1 MPSPRKLTRNAGSNA
16 VPQPPQQATNQAQS
30 QQGKSPLGSVSG
42 LTSGLSNTANGL
54 VGQAQNTLGNT
65 TKAAQQVA
73 PAPVSKGLDQGL
85 AALSGLGI
93 GQDGQVLGKEGN
105 PLGRLTEGDPESLV
119 GRTVG
124 DNGEVLGDDGGL
136 IGRVE
141 ALPEAVQGVADQA
154 TGTVSSLT
162 DGLPVS
168 DGGLIKDKAGK
179 TVGKVVEGDV
189 EGLVGQTVAENGQIL
204 GDDGQLIGRVEDLP
218 EAVQGATDQV
228 KDTVTNLADLNGLPV
243 SDGGFIK
250 DKTGQT
256 VGKVVEGDVENLVGY
271 SPNDKGEIEDNGDL
285 VGRVEP
291 IQNVQEAATNGLSH
305 VEALPE
311 TAQGATDQAK
321 DTVASLADLDG
332 LPVSDG
338 GLIKDKAGQA
348 VGKVVEGDVEN
359 LVGYAPNNKGEIL
372 EKNGDLVGL
381 VEPIQNAQDAATD
394 GAASVPQ
401 NGIEMHDA
409 EGDAKE
415 GDAEGDA
422 GDAEEGDAKGNLI
435 NQLPLSKLEGLR
447 CNKMGK
453 IIDSTGK
460 PVGELIEGDAKKI
473 TQLGATLDDA
483 GQFWDN
489 RGNIIGKAQT
499 IDTQGADSEAPFAGL
514 DGLHVVEGGWVEDNR
529 AIRVGKIVEGDPKK
543 LLGRAVDEDG
553 DVIDQHG
560 TTIARAEPWEQP
572 EESKPDLSALEGKL
586 VNKAGNV
593 VDAQGNVCGRIT
605 SGDARLAGRKVD
617 GLGQIW
623 GDNGQVI
630 GQAELIPGAEEQ
642 KPEGPFFGFDDAE
655 VSKDGVVVSANR
667 IIGRVVDG
675 DAKKLLGRK
684 VDEDGDIQDKNGNT
698 VGRAERWEPEEKP
711 RSINPMSGRKVT
723 REGEVRDTDGNLI
736 GKLTSGNLATL
747 VGKEIDDN
755 GYVVDNDG
763 NKVGECTLLEN
774 IPEEEPE
781 PGPSPEELEAQKK
794 EAEDKQLAKKM
805 SSIVGQTLDRVQPIC
820 RMISERTEKAERT
833 PKEELDEE
841 ELVRNVK
848 PLLEEGGQILQECN
862 GAVRALDPDGHVASQ
877 AKARAASHE
886 ASPEEHTL
894 ADRLRELTETV
905 TRTIDYGRSMIAD
918 MPHAKKELNPLWG
931 LLSEPLFQII
941 AAVGL
946 LLNGVLSLVGRL
958 LDGLGLGGLVKGLL
972 GGLGL
977 DQLLGN
983 LGLTSL
989 TDAVGLTGGK

>member
-1 MPSPRKLTRNAGSNA
+1 MPSPRKLTGNAGSNA
-16 VPQPPQQATNQAQS
+16 APQADPSPTPQQATNQAQP

-54 VGQAQNTLGNT
+54 VGQAKNTLGST
-65 TKAAQQVA
+65 TKAVQDVA
-73 PAPVSKGLDQGL
+73 PASVSKGLDQGL
-85 AALSGLGI
+85 AALSGLQI

-105 PLGRLTEGDPESLV
+105 PLGRLTEGDPESLA
-119 GRTVG
+119 GQTVG
-124 DNGEVLGDDGGL
+124 DNGEILGDDGGL

-141 ALPEAVQGVADQA
+141 ALPEAVQGVTDQA
-154 TGTVSSLT
+154 KSVVTSIT

-179 TVGKVVEGDV
+179 AVGKVVEGDV
-189 EGLVGQTVAENGQIL
+189 EGLVGQTVSDNGEIL
-204 GDDGQLIGRVEDLP
+204 DNDGQLIGRVEALP
-218 EAVQGATDQV
+218 EAVQGATNQA
-228 KDTVTNLADLNGLPV
+228 KDAVTSLVDLNGLPV
-243 SDGGFIK
+243 SDGGLIK

-256 VGKVVEGDVENLVGY
+256 VGKVVEGDIENLVGY

-291 IQNVQEAATNGLSH
+291 IQS
-305 VEALPE
+305 
-311 TAQGATDQAK
+311 
-321 DTVASLADLDG
+321 
-332 LPVSDG
+332 
-338 GLIKDKAGQA
+338 
-348 VGKVVEGDVEN
+348 
-359 LVGYAPNNKGEIL
+359 
-372 EKNGDLVGL
+372 
-381 VEPIQNAQDAATD
+381 AQDAAAD

-409 EGDAKE
+409 EGDAEE
-415 GDAEGDA
+415 GDAEG
-422 GDAEEGDAKGNLI
+422 NLI
-435 NQLPLSKLEGLR
+435 ENQLPLSKLEGLR

-499 IDTQGADSEAPFAGL
+499 IDTQGADSDAPFVGL
-514 DGLHVVEGGWVEDNR
+514 DGLHVVEGGWVEDSR
-529 AIRVGKIVEGDPKK
+529 SIRVGKIVEGDPKK

-560 TTIARAEPWEQP
+560 TTIAWAEPWEQP

-593 VDAQGNVCGRIT
+593 VDAQGNIFGRIT

-655 VSKDGVVVSANR
+655 VSKDGVVVSTNR
-667 IIGRVVDG
+667 IIGRVVEG
-675 DAKKLLGRK
+675 DAKRLLGRK

-723 REGEVRDTDGNLI
+723 REGEVRDADGNLI

-747 VGKEIDDN
+747 IGHEIDDN
-755 GYVVDNDG
+755 GYVVDNDS

-781 PGPSPEELEAQKK
+781 PGPSQEELEAQKK

-848 PLLEEGGQILQECN
+848 PLLEEGGRILQECN

-894 ADRLRELTETV
+894 ADQLKELTETV
-905 TRTIDYGRSMIAD
+905 TRTIDHGRSMIAD

-977 DQLLGN
+977 DQLLSN

>member
-1 MPSPRKLTRNAGSNA
+1 MPSPRKLTRDTESNA
-16 VPQPPQQATNQAQS
+16 APQSQTTNQAQS
-30 QQGKSPLGSVSG
+30 QLGMSPLGSVSG
-42 LTSGLSNTANGL
+42 LTSGLSNTASGL
-54 VGQAQNTLGNT
+54 VGQAKNTLGNT
-65 TKAAQQVA
+65 TNAVQRLT
-73 PAPVSKGLDQGL
+73 PAPVAKGLDQGL
-85 AALSGLGI
+85 EALNGLEI

-105 PLGRLTEGDPESLV
+105 PLGRLTEGDPESLI

-124 DNGEVLGDDGGL
+124 DNGEILGDDGGL

-141 ALPEAVQGVADQA
+141 ALPEAVQGAANQA
-154 TGTVSSLT
+154 KDAVTSLAGLN
-162 DGLPVS
+162 DLPVS
-168 DGGLIKDKAGK
+168 DGGLIKD
-179 TVGKVVEGDV
+179 
-189 EGLVGQTVAENGQIL
+189 N
-204 GDDGQLIGRVEDLP
+204 
-218 EAVQGATDQV
+218 
-228 KDTVTNLADLNGLPV
+228 
-243 SDGGFIK
+243 
-250 DKTGQT
+250 TGQT

-271 SPNDKGEIEDNGDL
+271 SPNDKGEILDNG
-285 VGRVEP
+285 
-291 IQNVQEAATNGLSH
+291 N
-305 VEALPE
+305 
-311 TAQGATDQAK
+311 
-321 DTVASLADLDG
+321 
-332 LPVSDG
+332 
-338 GLIKDKAGQA
+338 
-348 VGKVVEGDVEN
+348 
-359 LVGYAPNNKGEIL
+359 
-372 EKNGDLVGL
+372 LVGL
-381 VEPIQNAQDAATD
+381 VEPIQNAQDSATD
-394 GAASVPQ
+394 CAASVPQ
-401 NGIEMHDA
+401 NGIEMRGA
-409 EGDAKE
+409 QEGDVE
-415 GDAEGDA
+415 
-422 GDAEEGDAKGNLI
+422 GNLI
-435 NQLPLSKLEGLR
+435 ENQLPLSKLEGLQ

-460 PVGELIEGDAKKI
+460 PVGELIEGEAKKI
-473 TQLGATLDDA
+473 AQLGATLDDA

-499 IDTQGADSEAPFAGL
+499 IDAQGADSEAPFAGL
-514 DGLHVVEGGWVEDNR
+514 DGLHVIEGGWVEDNR
-529 AIRVGKIVEGDPKK
+529 AIRVGRIVEGDPKK

-560 TTIARAEPWEQP
+560 TTIARAEPWEEP
-572 EESKPDLSALEGKL
+572 EEPKPDLSALEGKL

-593 VDAQGNVCGRIT
+593 VDAQGNICGRIT

-623 GDNGQVI
+623 GDNGQII
-630 GQAELIPGAEEQ
+630 GQAELIPGAEAQ
-642 KPEGPFFGFDDAE
+642 RPEGPFFGFDDAE

-667 IIGRVVDG
+667 VIGRVVEG
-675 DAKKLLGRK
+675 DAKRLLGRK

-723 REGEVRDTDGNLI
+723 REGEVRDADGNLI

-747 VGKEIDDN
+747 VGHEIDDN

-833 PKEELDEE
+833 PKEEPDEE
-841 ELVRNVK
+841 ELVQNVK
-848 PLLEEGGQILQECN
+848 PLLEEGGRILQECN
-862 GAVRALDPDGHVASQ
+862 GAIRALDPDGHVASQ

-977 DQLLGN
+977 DQLLSN

>member
-1 MPSPRKLTRNAGSNA
+1 MSSPRKLTRNTESNA
-16 VPQPPQQATNQAQS
+16 APQSDPSPTLQQTTNQAQS
-30 QQGKSPLGSVSG
+30 QLGKSPLGSVSG
-42 LTSGLSNTANGL
+42 LTSGLSNTASGL
-54 VGQAQNTLGNT
+54 VGQAKNTLGNT
-65 TKAAQQVA
+65 TNAVQRLT
-73 PAPVSKGLDQGL
+73 PAPVAKGLDQGL
-85 AALSGLGI
+85 EALNGLEI

-105 PLGRLTEGDPESLV
+105 PLGRLTEGDPDSLV

-124 DNGEVLGDDGGL
+124 DNGEILGDDGGL

-154 TGTVSSLT
+154 KDAVASLAGLN
-162 DGLPVS
+162 DLPVS
-168 DGGLIKDKAGK
+168 DGGLIKD
-179 TVGKVVEGDV
+179 
-189 EGLVGQTVAENGQIL
+189 N
-204 GDDGQLIGRVEDLP
+204 
-218 EAVQGATDQV
+218 
-228 KDTVTNLADLNGLPV
+228 
-243 SDGGFIK
+243 
-250 DKTGQT
+250 TGQT

-271 SPNDKGEIEDNGDL
+271 SPNDKGEILDNG
-285 VGRVEP
+285 
-291 IQNVQEAATNGLSH
+291 N
-305 VEALPE
+305 
-311 TAQGATDQAK
+311 
-321 DTVASLADLDG
+321 
-332 LPVSDG
+332 
-338 GLIKDKAGQA
+338 
-348 VGKVVEGDVEN
+348 
-359 LVGYAPNNKGEIL
+359 
-372 EKNGDLVGL
+372 LVGL
-381 VEPIQNAQDAATD
+381 VEPIQNAQGSATD
-394 GAASVPQ
+394 CAASVPQ
-401 NGIEMHDA
+401 NGIEMR
-409 EGDAKE
+409 G
-415 GDAEGDA
+415 
-422 GDAEEGDAKGNLI
+422 AEEGDVEGNLI
-435 NQLPLSKLEGLR
+435 ENQLPLSKLEGLQ

-460 PVGELIEGDAKKI
+460 PVGELIEGEAKKI
-473 TQLGATLDDA
+473 AQLGATLDDA

-499 IDTQGADSEAPFAGL
+499 IDAQGADSQAPFAGL

-529 AIRVGKIVEGDPKK
+529 AIRVGKIVEGNPKK

-560 TTIARAEPWEQP
+560 TTIARAEPWEEP
-572 EESKPDLSALEGKL
+572 EEPKPDLSTLEGKL

-593 VDAQGNVCGRIT
+593 VDAQGNICGRIT

-623 GDNGQVI
+623 GDNGQII
-630 GQAELIPGAEEQ
+630 GQAELIPGAEAQ
-642 KPEGPFFGFDDAE
+642 RPEGPFFGFDDAE

-667 IIGRVVDG
+667 VIGRVVEG
-675 DAKKLLGRK
+675 DAKRLLGRK
-684 VDEDGDIQDKNGNT
+684 VDEDGDIQDKNGNA

-723 REGEVRDTDGNLI
+723 REGEVRDADGNLI

-747 VGKEIDDN
+747 IGHEIDDN

-848 PLLEEGGQILQECN
+848 PLLEEGGRILQECN
-862 GAVRALDPDGHVASQ
+862 GAIRALDPDGHVASQ

-894 ADRLRELTETV
+894 ADQLRELTETV
-905 TRTIDYGRSMIAD
+905 TRTIDHGRSMIAD

-977 DQLLGN
+977 DQLLSN

>member
-1 MPSPRKLTRNAGSNA
+1 MPSPRKLTRDTESNA
-16 VPQPPQQATNQAQS
+16 APQSQTTNQAQS
-30 QQGKSPLGSVSG
+30 QLGMSPLGSVSG
-42 LTSGLSNTANGL
+42 LTSGLSNTASGL
-54 VGQAQNTLGNT
+54 VGQAKNTLGNT
-65 TKAAQQVA
+65 TNAVQRLT
-73 PAPVSKGLDQGL
+73 PAPVAKGLDQGL
-85 AALSGLGI
+85 EALNGLEI

-105 PLGRLTEGDPESLV
+105 PLGRLTEGDPESLI

-124 DNGEVLGDDGGL
+124 DNGEILGDDGGL

-141 ALPEAVQGVADQA
+141 ALPEAVQGVANQA
-154 TGTVSSLT
+154 KDAVTSLAGLN
-162 DGLPVS
+162 DLPVS
-168 DGGLIKDKAGK
+168 DGGLIKD
-179 TVGKVVEGDV
+179 
-189 EGLVGQTVAENGQIL
+189 N
-204 GDDGQLIGRVEDLP
+204 
-218 EAVQGATDQV
+218 
-228 KDTVTNLADLNGLPV
+228 
-243 SDGGFIK
+243 
-250 DKTGQT
+250 TGQT

-271 SPNDKGEIEDNGDL
+271 SPNDKGEILDNG
-285 VGRVEP
+285 
-291 IQNVQEAATNGLSH
+291 N
-305 VEALPE
+305 
-311 TAQGATDQAK
+311 
-321 DTVASLADLDG
+321 
-332 LPVSDG
+332 
-338 GLIKDKAGQA
+338 
-348 VGKVVEGDVEN
+348 
-359 LVGYAPNNKGEIL
+359 
-372 EKNGDLVGL
+372 LVGL
-381 VEPIQNAQDAATD
+381 VEPIQNAQDSATD
-394 GAASVPQ
+394 CAASVPQ
-401 NGIEMHDA
+401 NGIEMRGA
-409 EGDAKE
+409 QEGDVE
-415 GDAEGDA
+415 
-422 GDAEEGDAKGNLI
+422 GNLI
-435 NQLPLSKLEGLR
+435 ENQLPLSKLEGLQ

-460 PVGELIEGDAKKI
+460 PVGELIEGEAKKI
-473 TQLGATLDDA
+473 AQLGATLDDA

-499 IDTQGADSEAPFAGL
+499 IDAQGADSEAPFAGL
-514 DGLHVVEGGWVEDNR
+514 DGLHVIEGGWVEDNR
-529 AIRVGKIVEGDPKK
+529 AIRVGRIVEGDPKK

-560 TTIARAEPWEQP
+560 TTIARAEPWEEP
-572 EESKPDLSALEGKL
+572 EEPKPDLSALEGKL

-593 VDAQGNVCGRIT
+593 VDAQGNICGRIT

-623 GDNGQVI
+623 GDNGQII
-630 GQAELIPGAEEQ
+630 GQAELIPGAEAQ
-642 KPEGPFFGFDDAE
+642 RPEGPFFGFDDAE

-667 IIGRVVDG
+667 VIGRVVEG
-675 DAKKLLGRK
+675 DAKRLLGRK

-723 REGEVRDTDGNLI
+723 REGEVRDADGNLI

-747 VGKEIDDN
+747 VGHEIDDN

-833 PKEELDEE
+833 PKEEPDEE
-841 ELVRNVK
+841 ELVQNVK
-848 PLLEEGGQILQECN
+848 PLLEEGGRILQECN
-862 GAVRALDPDGHVASQ
+862 GAIRALDPDGHVASQ

-977 DQLLGN
+977 DQLLSN

>member
-1 MPSPRKLTRNAGSNA
+1 M
-16 VPQPPQQATNQAQS
+16 
-30 QQGKSPLGSVSG
+30 SPLGSVSG
-42 LTSGLSNTANGL
+42 LTSGLSNTASGL
-54 VGQAQNTLGNT
+54 VGQAKNTLGNT
-65 TKAAQQVA
+65 TNAVQRLT
-73 PAPVSKGLDQGL
+73 PAPVAKGLDQGL
-85 AALSGLGI
+85 EALNGLEI

-105 PLGRLTEGDPESLV
+105 PLGRLTEGDPESLI

-124 DNGEVLGDDGGL
+124 DNGEILGDDGGL

-141 ALPEAVQGVADQA
+141 ALPEAVQGAANQA
-154 TGTVSSLT
+154 KDAVTSLAGLN
-162 DGLPVS
+162 DLPVS
-168 DGGLIKDKAGK
+168 DGGLIKD
-179 TVGKVVEGDV
+179 
-189 EGLVGQTVAENGQIL
+189 N
-204 GDDGQLIGRVEDLP
+204 
-218 EAVQGATDQV
+218 
-228 KDTVTNLADLNGLPV
+228 
-243 SDGGFIK
+243 
-250 DKTGQT
+250 TGQT

-271 SPNDKGEIEDNGDL
+271 SPNDKGEILDNG
-285 VGRVEP
+285 
-291 IQNVQEAATNGLSH
+291 N
-305 VEALPE
+305 
-311 TAQGATDQAK
+311 
-321 DTVASLADLDG
+321 
-332 LPVSDG
+332 
-338 GLIKDKAGQA
+338 
-348 VGKVVEGDVEN
+348 
-359 LVGYAPNNKGEIL
+359 
-372 EKNGDLVGL
+372 LVGL
-381 VEPIQNAQDAATD
+381 VEPIQNAQDSATD
-394 GAASVPQ
+394 CAASVPQ
-401 NGIEMHDA
+401 NGIEMRGA
-409 EGDAKE
+409 QEGDVE
-415 GDAEGDA
+415 
-422 GDAEEGDAKGNLI
+422 GNLI
-435 NQLPLSKLEGLR
+435 ENQLPLSKLEGLQ

-460 PVGELIEGDAKKI
+460 PVGELIEGEAKKI
-473 TQLGATLDDA
+473 AQLGATLDDA

-499 IDTQGADSEAPFAGL
+499 IDAQGADSEAPFAGL
-514 DGLHVVEGGWVEDNR
+514 DGLHVIEGGWVEDNR

-560 TTIARAEPWEQP
+560 TTIARAEPWEEP
-572 EESKPDLSALEGKL
+572 EEPKPDLSALEGKL

-593 VDAQGNVCGRIT
+593 VDAQGNICGRIT

-623 GDNGQVI
+623 GDNGQII
-630 GQAELIPGAEEQ
+630 GQAELIPGAEAQ
-642 KPEGPFFGFDDAE
+642 RPEGPFFGFDDAE

-667 IIGRVVDG
+667 VIGRVVEG
-675 DAKKLLGRK
+675 DAKRLLGRK

-723 REGEVRDTDGNLI
+723 REGEVRDADGNLI

-747 VGKEIDDN
+747 VGHEIDDN

-841 ELVRNVK
+841 ELVQNVK
-848 PLLEEGGQILQECN
+848 PLLEEGGRILQECN
-862 GAVRALDPDGHVASQ
+862 GAIRALDPDGHVASQ

-977 DQLLGN
+977 DQLLSN

>member
-1 MPSPRKLTRNAGSNA
+1 MPSPRKLTRDTESNTA
-16 VPQPPQQATNQAQS
+16 PQSDPSPTLQQTTNQAQS
-30 QQGKSPLGSVSG
+30 QLGMSPLGSVSG
-42 LTSGLSNTANGL
+42 LTSGLSNTASGL
-54 VGQAQNTLGNT
+54 VGQAKNTLGNT
-65 TKAAQQVA
+65 TNAVQRLT
-73 PAPVSKGLDQGL
+73 PAPVAKGLDQGL
-85 AALSGLGI
+85 EALNGLEI

-105 PLGRLTEGDPESLV
+105 PLGRLTEGDPESLI

-124 DNGEVLGDDGGL
+124 DNGEILGDDGGL

-141 ALPEAVQGVADQA
+141 ALPEAVQGAANQA
-154 TGTVSSLT
+154 KDAVTSLAGLN
-162 DGLPVS
+162 DLPVS
-168 DGGLIKDKAGK
+168 DGGLIKD
-179 TVGKVVEGDV
+179 
-189 EGLVGQTVAENGQIL
+189 N
-204 GDDGQLIGRVEDLP
+204 
-218 EAVQGATDQV
+218 
-228 KDTVTNLADLNGLPV
+228 
-243 SDGGFIK
+243 
-250 DKTGQT
+250 TGQT

-271 SPNDKGEIEDNGDL
+271 SPNDKGEILDNG
-285 VGRVEP
+285 
-291 IQNVQEAATNGLSH
+291 N
-305 VEALPE
+305 
-311 TAQGATDQAK
+311 
-321 DTVASLADLDG
+321 
-332 LPVSDG
+332 
-338 GLIKDKAGQA
+338 
-348 VGKVVEGDVEN
+348 
-359 LVGYAPNNKGEIL
+359 
-372 EKNGDLVGL
+372 LVGL
-381 VEPIQNAQDAATD
+381 VEPIQNAQDSATD
-394 GAASVPQ
+394 CAASVPQ
-401 NGIEMHDA
+401 NGIEMRGA
-409 EGDAKE
+409 QEGDVE
-415 GDAEGDA
+415 
-422 GDAEEGDAKGNLI
+422 GNLI
-435 NQLPLSKLEGLR
+435 ENQLPLSKLEGLQ

-460 PVGELIEGDAKKI
+460 PVGELIEGEAKKI
-473 TQLGATLDDA
+473 AQLGATLDDA

-499 IDTQGADSEAPFAGL
+499 IDAQGADSEAPFAGL
-514 DGLHVVEGGWVEDNR
+514 DGLHVIEGGWVEDNR

-560 TTIARAEPWEQP
+560 TTIARAEPWEEP
-572 EESKPDLSALEGKL
+572 EEPKPDLSALEGKL

-593 VDAQGNVCGRIT
+593 VDAQGNICGRIT

-623 GDNGQVI
+623 GDNGQII
-630 GQAELIPGAEEQ
+630 GQAELIPGAEAQ
-642 KPEGPFFGFDDAE
+642 RPEGPFFGFDDAE

-667 IIGRVVDG
+667 VIGRVVEG
-675 DAKKLLGRK
+675 DAKRLLGRK

-723 REGEVRDTDGNLI
+723 REGEVRDADGNLI

-747 VGKEIDDN
+747 VGHEIDDN

-905 TRTIDYGRSMIAD
+905 TRTIDHGRSMIAD

-977 DQLLGN
+977 DQLLSN

>member
-1 MPSPRKLTRNAGSNA
+1 MPSPRKLTRDTESNTA
-16 VPQPPQQATNQAQS
+16 PQSDPSPTLQQTTNQAQS
-30 QQGKSPLGSVSG
+30 QLGMSPLGSVSG
-42 LTSGLSNTANGL
+42 LTSGLSNTASGL
-54 VGQAQNTLGNT
+54 VGQAKNTLGNT
-65 TKAAQQVA
+65 TNAVQRLT
-73 PAPVSKGLDQGL
+73 PAPVAKGLDQGL
-85 AALSGLGI
+85 EALNGLEI

-105 PLGRLTEGDPESLV
+105 PLGRLTEGDPESLI

-124 DNGEVLGDDGGL
+124 DNGEILGDDGGL
-136 IGRVE
+136 LGRVE
-141 ALPEAVQGVADQA
+141 ALPEAVQGVANQA
-154 TGTVSSLT
+154 KDAVTSLAGLN
-162 DGLPVS
+162 DLPVS
-168 DGGLIKDKAGK
+168 DGGLIKD
-179 TVGKVVEGDV
+179 
-189 EGLVGQTVAENGQIL
+189 N
-204 GDDGQLIGRVEDLP
+204 
-218 EAVQGATDQV
+218 
-228 KDTVTNLADLNGLPV
+228 
-243 SDGGFIK
+243 
-250 DKTGQT
+250 TGQT

-271 SPNDKGEIEDNGDL
+271 SPNDKGEILDNG
-285 VGRVEP
+285 
-291 IQNVQEAATNGLSH
+291 N
-305 VEALPE
+305 
-311 TAQGATDQAK
+311 
-321 DTVASLADLDG
+321 
-332 LPVSDG
+332 
-338 GLIKDKAGQA
+338 
-348 VGKVVEGDVEN
+348 
-359 LVGYAPNNKGEIL
+359 
-372 EKNGDLVGL
+372 LVGL
-381 VEPIQNAQDAATD
+381 VEPIQNAQDSATD
-394 GAASVPQ
+394 CAASVPR
-401 NGIEMHDA
+401 NGIEMRGA
-409 EGDAKE
+409 QEGDVE
-415 GDAEGDA
+415 
-422 GDAEEGDAKGNLI
+422 GNLI
-435 NQLPLSKLEGLR
+435 ENQLPLSKLEGLQ

-453 IIDSTGK
+453 IIDFTGK
-460 PVGELIEGDAKKI
+460 PVGELIEGEAKKI
-473 TQLGATLDDA
+473 AQLGATLDDA

-499 IDTQGADSEAPFAGL
+499 TDAQGADSEAPFAGL
-514 DGLHVVEGGWVEDNR
+514 DGLHVIEGGWVEDNR

-560 TTIARAEPWEQP
+560 TTIARAEPWEEP
-572 EESKPDLSALEGKL
+572 EEPKPDLSALEGKL

-593 VDAQGNVCGRIT
+593 VDAQGNICGRIT

-623 GDNGQVI
+623 GDNGQII
-630 GQAELIPGAEEQ
+630 GQAELIPGAEAQ
-642 KPEGPFFGFDDAE
+642 RPEGPFFGFDDAE

-667 IIGRVVDG
+667 VIGRVVEG
-675 DAKKLLGRK
+675 DAKRLLGRK

-723 REGEVRDTDGNLI
+723 REGEVRDADGNLI

-747 VGKEIDDN
+747 VGHEIDDN

-841 ELVRNVK
+841 ELVQNVK
-848 PLLEEGGQILQECN
+848 PLLEEGGRILQECN
-862 GAVRALDPDGHVASQ
+862 GAIRALDPDGHVASQ

>member
-1 MPSPRKLTRNAGSNA
+1 MPSPRKLTRDTESNA
-16 VPQPPQQATNQAQS
+16 APQSQTTNQAQS
-30 QQGKSPLGSVSG
+30 QLGMSPLGSVSG
-42 LTSGLSNTANGL
+42 LTSGLSNTASGL
-54 VGQAQNTLGNT
+54 VGQAKNTLGNT
-65 TKAAQQVA
+65 TNAVQRLT
-73 PAPVSKGLDQGL
+73 PAPVAKGLDQGL
-85 AALSGLGI
+85 EALNGLEI

-105 PLGRLTEGDPESLV
+105 PLGRLTEGDPESLI

-124 DNGEVLGDDGGL
+124 DNGEILGDDGGL

-141 ALPEAVQGVADQA
+141 ALPEAVQGAANQA
-154 TGTVSSLT
+154 KDAVTSLAGLN
-162 DGLPVS
+162 DLPVS
-168 DGGLIKDKAGK
+168 DGGLIKD
-179 TVGKVVEGDV
+179 
-189 EGLVGQTVAENGQIL
+189 N
-204 GDDGQLIGRVEDLP
+204 
-218 EAVQGATDQV
+218 
-228 KDTVTNLADLNGLPV
+228 
-243 SDGGFIK
+243 
-250 DKTGQT
+250 TGQT

-271 SPNDKGEIEDNGDL
+271 SPNDKGEILDNG
-285 VGRVEP
+285 
-291 IQNVQEAATNGLSH
+291 N
-305 VEALPE
+305 
-311 TAQGATDQAK
+311 
-321 DTVASLADLDG
+321 
-332 LPVSDG
+332 
-338 GLIKDKAGQA
+338 
-348 VGKVVEGDVEN
+348 
-359 LVGYAPNNKGEIL
+359 
-372 EKNGDLVGL
+372 LVGL
-381 VEPIQNAQDAATD
+381 VEPIQNAQDSATD
-394 GAASVPQ
+394 CAASVPQ
-401 NGIEMHDA
+401 NGIEMRGA
-409 EGDAKE
+409 QEGDVE
-415 GDAEGDA
+415 
-422 GDAEEGDAKGNLI
+422 GNLI
-435 NQLPLSKLEGLR
+435 ENQLPLSKLEGLQ

-460 PVGELIEGDAKKI
+460 PVGELIEGEAKKI
-473 TQLGATLDDA
+473 AQLGATLDDA

-499 IDTQGADSEAPFAGL
+499 IDAQGADSEAPFAGL
-514 DGLHVVEGGWVEDNR
+514 DGLHVIEGGWVEDNR

-560 TTIARAEPWEQP
+560 TTIARAEPWEEP
-572 EESKPDLSALEGKL
+572 EEPKPDLSALEGKL

-593 VDAQGNVCGRIT
+593 VDAQGNICGRIT

-623 GDNGQVI
+623 GDNGQII
-630 GQAELIPGAEEQ
+630 GQAELIPGAEAQ
-642 KPEGPFFGFDDAE
+642 RPEGPFFGFDDAE

-667 IIGRVVDG
+667 VIGRVVEG
-675 DAKKLLGRK
+675 DAKRLLGRK

-723 REGEVRDTDGNLI
+723 REGEVRDADGNLI

-747 VGKEIDDN
+747 VGHEIDDN

-841 ELVRNVK
+841 ELVQNVK
-848 PLLEEGGQILQECN
+848 PLLEEGGRILQECN
-862 GAVRALDPDGHVASQ
+862 GAIRALDPDGHVASQ

-894 ADRLRELTETV
+894 ADQLRELTETV

-977 DQLLGN
+977 DQLLSN

>member
-1 MPSPRKLTRNAGSNA
+1 MPSPRKLTRDTESNA
-16 VPQPPQQATNQAQS
+16 APQSQTTNQAQS
-30 QQGKSPLGSVSG
+30 QLGMSPLGSVSG
-42 LTSGLSNTANGL
+42 LTSGLSNTASGL
-54 VGQAQNTLGNT
+54 VGQAKNTLGNT
-65 TKAAQQVA
+65 TNAVQRLT
-73 PAPVSKGLDQGL
+73 PAPVAKGLDQGL
-85 AALSGLGI
+85 EALNGLEI

-105 PLGRLTEGDPESLV
+105 PLGRLTEGDPESLI

-124 DNGEVLGDDGGL
+124 DNGEILGDDGGL

-141 ALPEAVQGVADQA
+141 ALPEAVQGAANQA
-154 TGTVSSLT
+154 KDAVTSLAGLN
-162 DGLPVS
+162 DLPVS
-168 DGGLIKDKAGK
+168 DGGLIKD
-179 TVGKVVEGDV
+179 
-189 EGLVGQTVAENGQIL
+189 N
-204 GDDGQLIGRVEDLP
+204 
-218 EAVQGATDQV
+218 
-228 KDTVTNLADLNGLPV
+228 
-243 SDGGFIK
+243 
-250 DKTGQT
+250 TGQT

-271 SPNDKGEIEDNGDL
+271 SPNDKGEILDNG
-285 VGRVEP
+285 
-291 IQNVQEAATNGLSH
+291 N
-305 VEALPE
+305 
-311 TAQGATDQAK
+311 
-321 DTVASLADLDG
+321 
-332 LPVSDG
+332 
-338 GLIKDKAGQA
+338 
-348 VGKVVEGDVEN
+348 
-359 LVGYAPNNKGEIL
+359 
-372 EKNGDLVGL
+372 LVGL
-381 VEPIQNAQDAATD
+381 VEPIQNAQDSATD
-394 GAASVPQ
+394 CAASVPQ
-401 NGIEMHDA
+401 NGIEMRGA
-409 EGDAKE
+409 QEGDVE
-415 GDAEGDA
+415 
-422 GDAEEGDAKGNLI
+422 GNLI
-435 NQLPLSKLEGLR
+435 ENQLPLSKLEGLQ

-460 PVGELIEGDAKKI
+460 PVGELIEGEAKKI
-473 TQLGATLDDA
+473 AQLGATLDDA

-499 IDTQGADSEAPFAGL
+499 IDAQGADSEAPFAGL
-514 DGLHVVEGGWVEDNR
+514 DGLHVIEGGWVEDNR
-529 AIRVGKIVEGDPKK
+529 AIRVGRIVEGDPKK

-560 TTIARAEPWEQP
+560 TTIARAEPWEEP
-572 EESKPDLSALEGKL
+572 EEPKPDLSALEGKL

-593 VDAQGNVCGRIT
+593 VDAQGNICGRIT

-623 GDNGQVI
+623 GDNGQII
-630 GQAELIPGAEEQ
+630 GQAELIPGAEAQ
-642 KPEGPFFGFDDAE
+642 RPEGPFFGFDDAE

-667 IIGRVVDG
+667 VIGRVVEG
-675 DAKKLLGRK
+675 DAKRLLGRK

-723 REGEVRDTDGNLI
+723 REGEVRDADGNLI

-747 VGKEIDDN
+747 VGHEIDDN

-841 ELVRNVK
+841 ELVQNVK
-848 PLLEEGGQILQECN
+848 PLLEEGGRILQECN
-862 GAVRALDPDGHVASQ
+862 GAIRALDPDGHVASQ

-977 DQLLGN
+977 DQLLSN

>member
-16 VPQPPQQATNQAQS
+16 APQSDPTQQTTNQAQP
-30 QQGKSPLGSVSG
+30 QQGKSPLDSVSG

-54 VGQAQNTLGNT
+54 IGQTKNTLGST
-65 TKAAQQVA
+65 AKAAQEVA

-85 AALSGLGI
+85 AVLSGLQI

-119 GRTVG
+119 GRTVA
-124 DNGEVLGDDGGL
+124 DNGEILGDDGGL

-141 ALPEAVQGVADQA
+141 ALPEAVQGVTNQA
-154 TGTVSSLT
+154 
-162 DGLPVS
+162 
-168 DGGLIKDKAGK
+168 KD
-179 TVGKVVEGDV
+179 
-189 EGLVGQTVAENGQIL
+189 
-204 GDDGQLIGRVEDLP
+204 
-218 EAVQGATDQV
+218 AVTS
-228 KDTVTNLADLNGLPV
+228 LADLNGLPV
-243 SDGGFIK
+243 SDGGLIK

-256 VGKVVEGDVENLVGY
+256 VGKVVEGDIENLVGY
-271 SPNDKGEIEDNGDL
+271 FPNEKGEIEDNGDL
-285 VGRVEP
+285 LGR
-291 IQNVQEAATNGLSH
+291 
-305 VEALPE
+305 
-311 TAQGATDQAK
+311 
-321 DTVASLADLDG
+321 
-332 LPVSDG
+332 
-338 GLIKDKAGQA
+338 
-348 VGKVVEGDVEN
+348 
-359 LVGYAPNNKGEIL
+359 
-372 EKNGDLVGL
+372 
-381 VEPIQNAQDAATD
+381 VEPIQNAQDAAAD

-401 NGIEMHDA
+401 NEIEMHDA
-409 EGDAKE
+409 EGDA
-415 GDAEGDA
+415 
-422 GDAEEGDAKGNLI
+422 EEGNLV

-489 RGNIIGKAQT
+489 RGNIIGKALT

-514 DGLHVVEGGWVEDNR
+514 DGLHVVEGGWVEDR
-529 AIRVGKIVEGDPKK
+529 RSIRVGKIVEGDPKK

-593 VDAQGNVCGRIT
+593 VDAQGNICGRIT

-667 IIGRVVDG
+667 IIGRVVEG
-675 DAKKLLGRK
+675 DAKRLLGRK

-711 RSINPMSGRKVT
+711 RSINPMSGRKVN
-723 REGEVRDTDGNLI
+723 REGEVRDADGNLI

-747 VGKEIDDN
+747 VGHEIDDN

-781 PGPSPEELEAQKK
+781 PSPSPEELEAQRK

-848 PLLEEGGQILQECN
+848 PLLEEGGRILQEC
-862 GAVRALDPDGHVASQ
+862 
-877 AKARAASHE
+877 K
-886 ASPEEHTL
+886 
-894 ADRLRELTETV
+894 DRKSV
-905 TRTIDYGRSMIAD
+905 
-918 MPHAKKELNPLWG
+918 
-931 LLSEPLFQII
+931 
-941 AAVGL
+941 V
-946 LLNGVLSLVGRL
+946 
-958 LDGLGLGGLVKGLL
+958 
-972 GGLGL
+972 
-977 DQLLGN
+977 
-983 LGLTSL
+983 
-989 TDAVGLTGGK
+989 

>member
-16 VPQPPQQATNQAQS
+16 APQSDPTQQTTNQAQS
-30 QQGKSPLGSVSG
+30 QQGKSPLDSVSG

-54 VGQAQNTLGNT
+54 IGQTKNTLRST
-65 TKAAQQVA
+65 AKAAQDVA
-73 PAPVSKGLDQGL
+73 PAPVAKGLDQGL
-85 AALSGLGI
+85 AVLSGLQI

-119 GRTVG
+119 GRTVA
-124 DNGEVLGDDGGL
+124 DNGEILGDDGGL

-141 ALPEAVQGVADQA
+141 ALPEAVQGVTNQA
-154 TGTVSSLT
+154 
-162 DGLPVS
+162 
-168 DGGLIKDKAGK
+168 KD
-179 TVGKVVEGDV
+179 
-189 EGLVGQTVAENGQIL
+189 
-204 GDDGQLIGRVEDLP
+204 
-218 EAVQGATDQV
+218 AVTS
-228 KDTVTNLADLNGLPV
+228 LADLNGLPV
-243 SDGGFIK
+243 SDGGLIK
-250 DKTGQT
+250 DNTGQT
-256 VGKVVEGDVENLVGY
+256 VGKVVEGDIENLVGY
-271 SPNDKGEIEDNGDL
+271 FPNEKGEIEDNGDL

-291 IQNVQEAATNGLSH
+291 IQNVQDAATNGLARF
-305 VEALPE
+305 EALPE
-311 TAQGATDQAK
+311 TAQGATDQVK
-321 DTVASLADLDG
+321 DTVASAASLADLDG
-332 LPVSDG
+332 LPVSDR
-338 GLIKDKAGQA
+338 GLIKDKTGQA
-348 VGKVVEGDVEN
+348 VGKVVEGDVED
-359 LVGYAPNNKGEIL
+359 LVGYAPNSKGEIL

-381 VEPIQNAQDAATD
+381 VEPIAAAD

-409 EGDAKE
+409 EGDA
-415 GDAEGDA
+415 
-422 GDAEEGDAKGNLI
+422 EEGNLV

-514 DGLHVVEGGWVEDNR
+514 DGLHVVEGGWVEDSR
-529 AIRVGKIVEGDPKK
+529 SIRVGKIVEGDPKK

-560 TTIARAEPWEQP
+560 TTIARAEPWEQL

-593 VDAQGNVCGRIT
+593 VDAQGNICGRIT

-667 IIGRVVDG
+667 IIGRVVEG
-675 DAKKLLGRK
+675 DAKRLLGRK

-711 RSINPMSGRKVT
+711 RSINPMSGRKVN
-723 REGEVRDTDGNLI
+723 REGEVRDADGNLI

-747 VGKEIDDN
+747 VGHEIDDN

-781 PGPSPEELEAQKK
+781 PSPSPEELEAQRK

-820 RMISERTEKAERT
+820 RMISERTEKAERM

-848 PLLEEGGQILQECN
+848 PLLEEGGRILQECN
-862 GAVRALDPDGHVASQ
+862 GAIRALDPDGHVASQ

-886 ASPEEHTL
+886 APPEEHTL
-894 ADRLRELTETV
+894 ADQLKELTETV
-905 TRTIDYGRSMIAD
+905 TRTIDHGRSMIAD

-977 DQLLGN
+977 DQLLSN

>member
-1 MPSPRKLTRNAGSNA
+1 MPSPRKLTRDTESNA
-16 VPQPPQQATNQAQS
+16 APQSQTTNQAQS
-30 QQGKSPLGSVSG
+30 QLGMSPLGSVSG
-42 LTSGLSNTANGL
+42 LTSGLSNTASGL
-54 VGQAQNTLGNT
+54 VGQAKNTLGNT
-65 TKAAQQVA
+65 TNAVQRLT
-73 PAPVSKGLDQGL
+73 PAPVAKGLDQGL
-85 AALSGLGI
+85 EALNGLEI

-105 PLGRLTEGDPESLV
+105 PLGRLTEGDPESLI

-124 DNGEVLGDDGGL
+124 DNGEILGDDGGL

-141 ALPEAVQGVADQA
+141 ALPEAVQGAANQA
-154 TGTVSSLT
+154 KDAVTSLAGLN
-162 DGLPVS
+162 DLPVS
-168 DGGLIKDKAGK
+168 DGGLIKD
-179 TVGKVVEGDV
+179 
-189 EGLVGQTVAENGQIL
+189 N
-204 GDDGQLIGRVEDLP
+204 
-218 EAVQGATDQV
+218 
-228 KDTVTNLADLNGLPV
+228 
-243 SDGGFIK
+243 
-250 DKTGQT
+250 TGQT

-271 SPNDKGEIEDNGDL
+271 SPNDKGEILDNG
-285 VGRVEP
+285 
-291 IQNVQEAATNGLSH
+291 N
-305 VEALPE
+305 
-311 TAQGATDQAK
+311 
-321 DTVASLADLDG
+321 
-332 LPVSDG
+332 
-338 GLIKDKAGQA
+338 
-348 VGKVVEGDVEN
+348 
-359 LVGYAPNNKGEIL
+359 
-372 EKNGDLVGL
+372 LVGL
-381 VEPIQNAQDAATD
+381 VEPIQNAQDSATD
-394 GAASVPQ
+394 CAASVPQ
-401 NGIEMHDA
+401 NGIEMRGA
-409 EGDAKE
+409 QEGDVE
-415 GDAEGDA
+415 
-422 GDAEEGDAKGNLI
+422 GNLI
-435 NQLPLSKLEGLR
+435 ENQLPLSKLEGLQ

-460 PVGELIEGDAKKI
+460 PVGELIEGEAKKI
-473 TQLGATLDDA
+473 AQLGATLDDA

-499 IDTQGADSEAPFAGL
+499 IDAQGADSEAPFAGL
-514 DGLHVVEGGWVEDNR
+514 DGLHVIEGGWVEDNR

-560 TTIARAEPWEQP
+560 TTIARAEPWEEP
-572 EESKPDLSALEGKL
+572 EEPKPDLSALEGKL

-593 VDAQGNVCGRIT
+593 VDAQGNICGRIT

-623 GDNGQVI
+623 GDNGQII
-630 GQAELIPGAEEQ
+630 GQAELIPGAEAQ
-642 KPEGPFFGFDDAE
+642 RPEGPFFGFDDAE

-667 IIGRVVDG
+667 VIGRVVEG
-675 DAKKLLGRK
+675 DAKRLLGRK

-723 REGEVRDTDGNLI
+723 REGEVRDADGNLI

-747 VGKEIDDN
+747 VGHEIDDN

-841 ELVRNVK
+841 ELVQNVK
-848 PLLEEGGQILQECN
+848 PLLEEGGRILQECN
-862 GAVRALDPDGHVASQ
+862 GAIRALDPDGHVASQ

-894 ADRLRELTETV
+894 ADLLRELTETV

-977 DQLLGN
+977 DQLLSN

>member
-16 VPQPPQQATNQAQS
+16 APQSDPTQQTTNQAQS

-54 VGQAQNTLGNT
+54 IGQTKNTLRST
-65 TKAAQQVA
+65 AKAAQDVA
-73 PAPVSKGLDQGL
+73 PAPVAKGLDQGL
-85 AALSGLGI
+85 AVLSGLQI

-119 GRTVG
+119 GRTVA
-124 DNGEVLGDDGGL
+124 DNGEILGDDGGL

-141 ALPEAVQGVADQA
+141 ALPEAVQGVTNQA
-154 TGTVSSLT
+154 
-162 DGLPVS
+162 
-168 DGGLIKDKAGK
+168 KD
-179 TVGKVVEGDV
+179 
-189 EGLVGQTVAENGQIL
+189 
-204 GDDGQLIGRVEDLP
+204 
-218 EAVQGATDQV
+218 AVTS
-228 KDTVTNLADLNGLPV
+228 LADLNGLPV
-243 SDGGFIK
+243 SDGGLIK
-250 DKTGQT
+250 DNTGQT
-256 VGKVVEGDVENLVGY
+256 VGKVVEGDIENLVGY
-271 SPNDKGEIEDNGDL
+271 FPNEKGEIEDNGDL

-291 IQNVQEAATNGLSH
+291 IQNVQDAATNGLAR

-311 TAQGATDQAK
+311 TAQGATDQVK
-321 DTVASLADLDG
+321 DTVASAASLADLDG
-332 LPVSDG
+332 LPVSDR
-338 GLIKDKAGQA
+338 GLIKDKTGQA
-348 VGKVVEGDVEN
+348 VGKVVEGDVED
-359 LVGYAPNNKGEIL
+359 LVGYAPNSKGEIL

-381 VEPIQNAQDAATD
+381 VEPIAAAD

-409 EGDAKE
+409 EGDA
-415 GDAEGDA
+415 
-422 GDAEEGDAKGNLI
+422 EEGNLV

-514 DGLHVVEGGWVEDNR
+514 DGLHVVEGGWVEDSR
-529 AIRVGKIVEGDPKK
+529 SIRVGKIVEGDPKK

-560 TTIARAEPWEQP
+560 TTIARAEPWEQL

-593 VDAQGNVCGRIT
+593 VDAQGNICGRIT

-667 IIGRVVDG
+667 IIGRVVEG
-675 DAKKLLGRK
+675 DAKRLLGRK

-711 RSINPMSGRKVT
+711 RSINPMSGRKVN
-723 REGEVRDTDGNLI
+723 REGEVRDADGNLI

-747 VGKEIDDN
+747 VGHEIDDN

-781 PGPSPEELEAQKK
+781 PSPSPEELEAQRK

-820 RMISERTEKAERT
+820 RMISERTEKAERM

-848 PLLEEGGQILQECN
+848 PLLEEGGRILQECN

-886 ASPEEHTL
+886 APPEEHTL
-894 ADRLRELTETV
+894 ADQLKELTETV
-905 TRTIDYGRSMIAD
+905 TRTIDHGRSMIAD

-977 DQLLGN
+977 DQLLSN

>member
-1 MPSPRKLTRNAGSNA
+1 MPSPRKLTRDTESNA
-16 VPQPPQQATNQAQS
+16 APQSQTTNQAQS
-30 QQGKSPLGSVSG
+30 QLGMSPLGSVSG
-42 LTSGLSNTANGL
+42 LTSGLSNTASGL
-54 VGQAQNTLGNT
+54 VGQAKNTLGNT
-65 TKAAQQVA
+65 TNAVQRLT
-73 PAPVSKGLDQGL
+73 PAPVAKGLDQGL
-85 AALSGLGI
+85 EALNGLEI

-105 PLGRLTEGDPESLV
+105 PLGRLTEGDPESLI

-124 DNGEVLGDDGGL
+124 DNGEILGDDGGL

-141 ALPEAVQGVADQA
+141 ALPEAVQGAANQA
-154 TGTVSSLT
+154 KDAVTSLAGLN
-162 DGLPVS
+162 DLPVS
-168 DGGLIKDKAGK
+168 DGGLIKD
-179 TVGKVVEGDV
+179 
-189 EGLVGQTVAENGQIL
+189 N
-204 GDDGQLIGRVEDLP
+204 
-218 EAVQGATDQV
+218 
-228 KDTVTNLADLNGLPV
+228 
-243 SDGGFIK
+243 
-250 DKTGQT
+250 TGQT

-271 SPNDKGEIEDNGDL
+271 SPNDKGEILDNG
-285 VGRVEP
+285 
-291 IQNVQEAATNGLSH
+291 N
-305 VEALPE
+305 
-311 TAQGATDQAK
+311 
-321 DTVASLADLDG
+321 
-332 LPVSDG
+332 
-338 GLIKDKAGQA
+338 
-348 VGKVVEGDVEN
+348 
-359 LVGYAPNNKGEIL
+359 
-372 EKNGDLVGL
+372 LVGL
-381 VEPIQNAQDAATD
+381 VEPIQNAQDSATD
-394 GAASVPQ
+394 CAASVPQ
-401 NGIEMHDA
+401 NGIEMRGA
-409 EGDAKE
+409 QEGDVE
-415 GDAEGDA
+415 
-422 GDAEEGDAKGNLI
+422 GNLI
-435 NQLPLSKLEGLR
+435 ENQLPLSKLEGLQ

-460 PVGELIEGDAKKI
+460 PVGELIEGEAKKI
-473 TQLGATLDDA
+473 AQLGATLDDA

-499 IDTQGADSEAPFAGL
+499 IDAQGADSEAPFAGL
-514 DGLHVVEGGWVEDNR
+514 DGLHVIEGGWVEDNR

-560 TTIARAEPWEQP
+560 TTIARAEPWEEP
-572 EESKPDLSALEGKL
+572 EEPKPDLSALEGKL

-593 VDAQGNVCGRIT
+593 VDAQGNICGRIT

-623 GDNGQVI
+623 GDNGQII
-630 GQAELIPGAEEQ
+630 GQAELIPGAEAQ
-642 KPEGPFFGFDDAE
+642 RPEGPFFGFDDAE

-667 IIGRVVDG
+667 VIGRVVEG
-675 DAKKLLGRK
+675 DAKRLLGRK

-723 REGEVRDTDGNLI
+723 REGEVRDADGNLI

-747 VGKEIDDN
+747 VGHEIDDN

-841 ELVRNVK
+841 ELVQNVK
-848 PLLEEGGQILQECN
+848 PLLEEGGRILQECN
-862 GAVRALDPDGHVASQ
+862 GAIRALDPDGHVASQ

-977 DQLLGN
+977 DQLLSN

>member
-16 VPQPPQQATNQAQS
+16 APQSDPTQQTTNQAQS

-54 VGQAQNTLGNT
+54 IGQTKNTLRST
-65 TKAAQQVA
+65 AKAAQDVA
-73 PAPVSKGLDQGL
+73 PAPVAKGLDQGL
-85 AALSGLGI
+85 AVLSGLQI

-119 GRTVG
+119 GRTVA
-124 DNGEVLGDDGGL
+124 DNGEILGDDGGL

-141 ALPEAVQGVADQA
+141 ALPEAVQGVTNQA
-154 TGTVSSLT
+154 
-162 DGLPVS
+162 
-168 DGGLIKDKAGK
+168 KD
-179 TVGKVVEGDV
+179 
-189 EGLVGQTVAENGQIL
+189 
-204 GDDGQLIGRVEDLP
+204 
-218 EAVQGATDQV
+218 AVTS
-228 KDTVTNLADLNGLPV
+228 LADLNGLPV
-243 SDGGFIK
+243 SDGGLIK
-250 DKTGQT
+250 DNTGQT
-256 VGKVVEGDVENLVGY
+256 VGKVVEGDIENLVGY
-271 SPNDKGEIEDNGDL
+271 FPNEKGEIEDNGDL

-291 IQNVQEAATNGLSH
+291 IQNVQDAATNGLAR

-311 TAQGATDQAK
+311 TAQGATDQVK
-321 DTVASLADLDG
+321 DTVASAASLADLDG
-332 LPVSDG
+332 LPVSDR
-338 GLIKDKAGQA
+338 GLIKDKTGQA
-348 VGKVVEGDVEN
+348 VGKVVEGDVED
-359 LVGYAPNNKGEIL
+359 LVGYAPNSKGEIL

-381 VEPIQNAQDAATD
+381 VEPIAAAD

-409 EGDAKE
+409 EGDA
-415 GDAEGDA
+415 
-422 GDAEEGDAKGNLI
+422 EEGNLV

-514 DGLHVVEGGWVEDNR
+514 DGLHVVEGGWVEDSR
-529 AIRVGKIVEGDPKK
+529 SIRVGKIVEGDPKK

-560 TTIARAEPWEQP
+560 TTIARAEPWEQL

-593 VDAQGNVCGRIT
+593 VDAQGNICGRIT

-667 IIGRVVDG
+667 IIGRVVEG
-675 DAKKLLGRK
+675 DAKRLLGRK

-711 RSINPMSGRKVT
+711 RSINPMSGRKVN
-723 REGEVRDTDGNLI
+723 REGEVRDADGNLI

-747 VGKEIDDN
+747 VGHEIDDN

-781 PGPSPEELEAQKK
+781 PSPSPEELEAQRK

-820 RMISERTEKAERT
+820 RMISERTEKAERM

-848 PLLEEGGQILQECN
+848 PLLEEGGRILQECN

-894 ADRLRELTETV
+894 ADQLKELTETV
-905 TRTIDYGRSMIAD
+905 TRTIDHGRSMIAD

-977 DQLLGN
+977 DQLLSN